1 MTRDIVDQLRGITF
15 PGCIHLYFDN
25 FVKQL
30 AIDLGCLV
38 YLPDVII
45 EHLHPAAGKAEMD
58 EGYERVNQV
67 KWYEEDLLTLQTYL
81 RSKEYADL
89 VHALK

>member
-1 MTRDIVDQLRGITF
+1 
-15 PGCIHLYFDN
+15 
-25 FVKQL
+25 
-30 AIDLGCLV
+30 
-38 YLPDVII
+38 VII